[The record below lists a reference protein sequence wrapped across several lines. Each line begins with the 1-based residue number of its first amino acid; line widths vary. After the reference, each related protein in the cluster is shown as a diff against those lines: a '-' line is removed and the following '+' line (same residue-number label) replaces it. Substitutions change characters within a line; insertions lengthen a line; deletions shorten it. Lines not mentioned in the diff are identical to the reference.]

1 MSIRTNWTDYDK
13 ETRKY
18 IKKRDNNE
26 CLICNYK
33 GALQIA
39 HIFLSRAQG
48 GRGCK
53 ENGVLLCVKCHAIL
67 DNPIGNK
74 EYYMSKFYLE
84 HCKKYLNQV
93 ESLWERFTSEKDL
106 IDNYLKFDKTKIDK
120 QLQIIEKPI
129 VKETCK
135 TCKYLKKSKTMNKG
149 LPFYLCDKTK
159 KVVAK
164 KNGSCKNY
172 ENMI

>member
-26 CLICNYK
+26 RLICNYK

-53 ENGVLLCVKCHAIL
+53 ENGVLLCVKCHTIL
-67 DNPIGNK
+67 DNPIGNQ

-93 ESLWERFTSEKDL
+93 ESLYERFTSEKDL

-120 QLQIIEKPI
+120 TLQIIEKPI

-164 KNGSCKNY
+164 KNGACKNY
-172 ENMI
+172 ENML

>member
-67 DNPIGNK
+67 DNPIGNQ

-159 KVVAK
+159 KIVAK
-164 KNGSCKNY
+164 KNGACKNY
-172 ENMI
+172 ENML

>member
-18 IKKRDNNE
+18 IKKRDENK
-26 CLICNYK
+26 CLICKSK
-33 GALQIA
+33 GGLQIA

-67 DNPIGNK
+67 DNPIGK
-74 EYYMSKFYLE
+74 QADKSKFYLDA
-84 HCKKYLNQV
+84 CKNYLNQI
-93 ESLWERFTSEKDL
+93 ESLYERFTNEKDL

-120 QLQIIEKPI
+120 PLQIIEKPI

-164 KNGSCKNY
+164 KNGTCKNY